1 MSDVVAEPPT
11 YRRRL
16 LQYKRTIVDIRSDAV
31 LTMKTRKAMK
41 SAKRSASERAVSR
54 RRRRPTKASR
64 RRHSTGSLKLLLVV
78 DGTDASR
85 QALQYVGR
93 ILAGRDGV
101 ECHLAYIASRLP
113 PELLESGGS
122 ELPEREEQIES
133 AMRAQQRDW
142 TAGIDKKA
150 ERVLRGGRT
159 TLERSGVAAACI
171 DTCVSSPRDAR
182 RTVDEVLLLARDEA
196 CQTVVV
202 GHRAHTWFR
211 GLGGGHLAEQLVRTA
226 KGLAVWVID

>member
-1 MSDVVAEPPT
+1 
-11 YRRRL
+11 
-16 LQYKRTIVDIRSDAV
+16 
-31 LTMKTRKAMK
+31 MK
-41 SAKRSASERAVSR
+41 SAKRASSERAVSR
-54 RRRRPTKASR
+54 RRHRPTKASHR
-64 RRHSTGSLKLLLVV
+64 RRSTGSLKLLLVV

-85 QALQYVGR
+85 RALQYVGR

-133 AMRAQQRDW
+133 AMRAQQRHW
-142 TAGIDKKA
+142 TAGVDKKA

-159 TLERSGVAAACI
+159 TLERAGVAAACI
-171 DTCVSSPRDAR
+171 DTCVSSPLDAR
-182 RTVDEVLLLARDEA
+182 RTVDEVLLLARDEG

-226 KGLAVWVID
+226 TGRAVWVID